1 VALISQRG
9 NRTKACALRSARD
22 SVDYFALDQAAQK
35 RNVLRRVEQV
45 DEPAA
50 AIVDSATSKITVQGE
65 RYPEKLQRMTSL

>member
-1 VALISQRG
+1 
-9 NRTKACALRSARD
+9 
-22 SVDYFALDQAAQK
+22 
-35 RNVLRRVEQV
+35 LRRVEQV